1 MDSGF
6 QSLTGFWISW
16 AVFWIPQAKIFAGI
30 LHFTNKNFPHSFTW
44 GDSIVRLRALL
55 ARILSFNF
63 KILYLTKIMI
73 KRQPRRKEWKRVIP
87 LWNVIWKVFLKSQL
101 RKRSWKKISRS
112 KRISEKGILFFLT
125 GIRVLYHTSFRL
137 SQPFSLKWNWF
148 VQMVIAII
156 AGRKF
161 TFSEICLLSLN
172 RAGTDRFATRNLKI

>member
-87 LWNVIWKVFLKSQL
+87 LWNLIWKVFLKAQL
-101 RKRSWKKISRS
+101 RKRSWKKNIT
-112 KRISEKGILFFLT
+112 FFLFGKSLF
-125 GIRVLYHTSFRL
+125 GIYIISFSFSFNRFSFGFVLKL
-137 SQPFSLKWNWF
+137 SD
-148 VQMVIAII
+148 
-156 AGRKF
+156 
-161 TFSEICLLSLN
+161 LN
-172 RAGTDRFATRNLKI
+172 RQMRTLLKQF